1 MSDILFGNNNKK
13 VIKTIADRSY
23 KNQRQRN
30 LFIILA
36 IIITTFMLVTT
47 ISMGL
52 SYRETYTDNTAK
64 AMGTT
69 AHFALTN
76 SSVGQIESLKEQDLG
91 IENVGTQI
99 VVGSVTNDA
108 KLGLVWIDNTEWE
121 SHRIPTIDDIYGA
134 YPTAENEI
142 MLPTWAIENI
152 GITEPTLG
160 MDIPITYRLNGEL
173 EDTTQTFI
181 LSGYY
186 TDYLQT
192 RTGDRGVAY
201 ISDEFLKTAQNVEVT
216 AMVSLQNPNDIDNV
230 TEKIARE
237 LGLTSNQDIS
247 VVPALSQN
255 EAVTYLSIALIVLIV
270 ITAYLLIYNV
280 LYISISKD
288 IAHYGQLKT
297 LGTTKRQIE
306 KIIYSQVIKL
316 SFIGIAVG
324 LILGTLTSFVIVPL
338 TMNFF
343 FAGEVKTVI
352 SFSPYVYIVAAA
364 FSFLTVMVGSF
375 TPAKIAGKISPI
387 EAAKYTD
394 YKGSKQKHS
403 KKIHIFSLSVRNV
416 FRNKKGAFYTFT
428 SLILGLTTFMLVSVL
443 TTSMN
448 PKVMIEN
455 EGDADFTIQ
464 FLDAALVNEGLIDRA
479 ANIDGIENFT
489 TSNRGEIEIIYD
501 EAVFGNYLQSFDGEK
516 GFRLDDE
523 DFIKTY
529 TANFY
534 ATVYGIDS
542 QRIEMLNQTLQEPI
556 DIQAFE
562 NGEFVLLQDIPQLP
576 NGENIFNAGDT
587 FTDVGGT
594 HTFVIGNAFVDENFN
609 DLPDNLRLN
618 APTLFVSK
626 NFLAQ
631 IAIDSGISSIKFDAG
646 ETDDS
651 VILQEVEQIFGD
663 DPNILI
669 ESRYQRIAEMAGYV
683 AIIEIVGSSISFIFM
698 LIGILNF
705 INTIAVG
712 VTVRTHELALLE
724 SVGMTS
730 RQVKRMLSL
739 EGLFYWVIPFGFV
752 FTVGNGLLYL
762 IYESLKE
769 NAILSVFSY
778 PTVTMSAVAVLLLVI
793 CLYLPVF
800 IYKLS
805 LKGSITKRLGAVAR

>member
-1 MSDILFGNNNKK
+1 
-13 VIKTIADRSY
+13 
-23 KNQRQRN
+23 
-30 LFIILA
+30 
-36 IIITTFMLVTT
+36 
-47 ISMGL
+47 
-52 SYRETYTDNTAK
+52 
-64 AMGTT
+64 
-69 AHFALTN
+69 
-76 SSVGQIESLKEQDLG
+76 
-91 IENVGTQI
+91 
-99 VVGSVTNDA
+99 
-108 KLGLVWIDNTEWE
+108 
-121 SHRIPTIDDIYGA
+121 
-134 YPTAENEI
+134 
-142 MLPTWAIENI
+142 
-152 GITEPTLG
+152 
-160 MDIPITYRLNGEL
+160 
-173 EDTTQTFI
+173 
-181 LSGYY
+181 
-186 TDYLQT
+186 
-192 RTGDRGVAY
+192 
-201 ISDEFLKTAQNVEVT
+201 
-216 AMVSLQNPNDIDNV
+216 
-230 TEKIARE
+230 
-237 LGLTSNQDIS
+237 
-247 VVPALSQN
+247 
-255 EAVTYLSIALIVLIV
+255 
-270 ITAYLLIYNV
+270 
-280 LYISISKD
+280 
-288 IAHYGQLKT
+288 
-297 LGTTKRQIE
+297 
-306 KIIYSQVIKL
+306 
-316 SFIGIAVG
+316 
-324 LILGTLTSFVIVPL
+324 
-338 TMNFF
+338 
-343 FAGEVKTVI
+343 
-352 SFSPYVYIVAAA
+352 
-364 FSFLTVMVGSF
+364 
-375 TPAKIAGKISPI
+375 
-387 EAAKYTD
+387 
-394 YKGSKQKHS
+394 
-403 KKIHIFSLSVRNV
+403 
-416 FRNKKGAFYTFT
+416 
-428 SLILGLTTFMLVSVL
+428 
-443 TTSMN
+443 
-448 PKVMIEN
+448 
-455 EGDADFTIQ
+455 
-464 FLDAALVNEGLIDRA
+464 
-479 ANIDGIENFT
+479 
-489 TSNRGEIEIIYD
+489 
-501 EAVFGNYLQSFDGEK
+501 
-516 GFRLDDE
+516 
-523 DFIKTY
+523 
-529 TANFY
+529 
-534 ATVYGIDS
+534 
-542 QRIEMLNQTLQEPI
+542 MLNQTLQEPI